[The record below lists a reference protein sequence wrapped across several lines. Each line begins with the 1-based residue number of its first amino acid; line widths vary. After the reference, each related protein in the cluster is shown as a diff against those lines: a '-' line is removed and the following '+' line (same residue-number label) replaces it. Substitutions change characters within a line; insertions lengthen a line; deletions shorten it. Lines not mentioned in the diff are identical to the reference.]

1 MGKLL
6 QNALQKQ
13 KQFYIYELTKT
24 GMFEFDSLNRWT
36 VTELRREY
44 ERNRTRQKKKRE
56 GWK

>member
-44 ERNRTRQKKKRE
+44 EQNRTRQKKKRE
-56 GWK
+56 GWQ